1 MDSSAKVKTTEHVP
15 RYSNYQAGIVFHCPS
30 KQTVLGGTLMKR
42 TLMVGLLSLGLAI
55 SAFGSG
61 AGTKAPKHNKFA
73 QKQAKL
79 ADKQEDKSEKGA
91 LKAECKNNKS
101 AACKQ
106 AKRDFKAEEKA
117 EKQTAKK

>member
-1 MDSSAKVKTTEHVP
+1 
-15 RYSNYQAGIVFHCPS
+15 
-30 KQTVLGGTLMKR
+30 MKR
-42 TLMVGLLSLGLAI
+42 TLIVSLLSLGLAV
-55 SAFGSG
+55 SAFGNG
-61 AGTKAPKHNKFA
+61 AGKAPKHNKFA

-79 ADKQEDKSEKGA
+79 AGKQEDKSEKAA

-117 EKQTAKK
+117 EKQQAKLAKK